1 MTQINDHLVL
11 VCGKSTMGKTTCL
24 RTLRNPEGVMYL
36 NCENGKRPPYRE
48 ANKFKMYTIT
58 DPFQVHEAFTYAE
71 TQSDIHTIVIDS
83 LTFLLTMAEKQIV
96 HTAKNPQKA
105 WGRFQNYITDLMLDY
120 VAKSTKKIIFTA
132 HVVDQINEAEMVK
145 ETFVPVKGA
154 LKAQGIESFFNVIIS
169 VKKIKINDLEGINT
183 PFLNITDHE
192 RELGYKHCIQTRL
205 TKDTVTERL
214 REPLDMWTES
224 ETFIDSD
231 IQIVLDRLDEY
242 YG

>member
-1 MTQINDHLVL
+1 
-11 VCGKSTMGKTTCL
+11 
-24 RTLRNPEGVMYL
+24 
-36 NCENGKRPPYRE
+36 
-48 ANKFKMYTIT
+48 
-58 DPFQVHEAFTYAE
+58 
-71 TQSDIHTIVIDS
+71 
-83 LTFLLTMAEKQIV
+83 MAEKQIV
-96 HTAKNPQKA
+96 HTAKNPQQA
-105 WGRFQNYITDLMLDY
+105 WGKFQNYITDLMLDY